1 MRFLPY
7 GIILKLQFWIFI
19 ANFARDTL
27 LPIQ

>member
-7 GIILKLQFWIFI
+7 GIILNLQSWIFI
-19 ANFARDTL
+19 ANFAKDTL